1 MDREAIVDLFSAFG
15 PVSPR
20 RMFSGFGLYADD
32 VCFSLFLRGEL
43 YLKADETTEP
53 RFEAEGSRPFS
64 YTQPKSGK
72 VVVVK
77 SYWTLPERLYD
88 DPDEL
93 AQWARQALAVAR
105 AKAVLKKTPKTARVE
120 TAKRPRKR
128 QSKKKAGRNPRL

>member
-15 PVSPR
+15 PVNPR

-43 YLKADETTEP
+43 YLKADETTAP
-53 RFEAEGSRPFS
+53 LFEAEGSRPFS

-77 SYWTLPERLYD
+77 SYWTLPDRLYD
-88 DPDEL
+88 DPDDL
-93 AQWARQALAVAR
+93 AAWARQALAVAR
-105 AKAVLKKTPKTARVE
+105 RHAAEKAKPGR
-120 TAKRPRKR
+120 
-128 QSKKKAGRNPRL
+128 KKKRAVKKRRPAP